1 VECVLERRPGTLE
14 IQILPMNTD
23 NQADCLQKFLLN
35 NKGQDEIPECM
46 EVFRENLWE
55 GKNPLP
61 EINERKK
68 SY

>member
-1 VECVLERRPGTLE
+1 
-14 IQILPMNTD
+14 MNTD
-23 NQADCLQKFLLN
+23 NHADCLQKFLLN

-61 EINERKK
+61 EINELFSQEEKWFDF
-68 SY
+68 S